1 MKLITVL
8 TSICLGQGI
17 KSASFARYHLEET
30 TIHEAVPDIPMEAT
44 RINRMV
50 IKYATMLNQ
59 FQNKDL
65 LATRAGHEMFNRYF
79 IKYILDD

>member
-1 MKLITVL
+1 MKLIAVL
-8 TSICLGQGI
+8 YSICLGQGI
-17 KSASFARYHLEET
+17 KSASFARYHLQET
-30 TIHEAVPDIPMEAT
+30 TIDEPVQDIPVEAT

-65 LATRAGHEMFNRYF
+65 LATRAGREMFNSYF
-79 IKYILDD
+79 IKYILDE